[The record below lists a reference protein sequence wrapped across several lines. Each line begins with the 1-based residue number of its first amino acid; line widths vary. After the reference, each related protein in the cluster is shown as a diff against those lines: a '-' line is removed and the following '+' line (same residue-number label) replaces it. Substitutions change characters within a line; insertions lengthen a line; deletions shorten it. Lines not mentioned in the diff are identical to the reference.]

1 VTEDTDLPRNIEA
14 EAALLGAMMID
25 NSIIDT
31 VADRVATADFFEP
44 LHGRLFETITTLA
57 GQGKVAN
64 PVTVKPFFEA
74 DEAMKEVGGVGYLAK
89 LTGSGAG
96 LIGARDFAAQIHDL
110 AKLRGVIALAEN
122 LAAKARDTATAIDPE
137 ALISEAEEGLA
148 GIAGD
153 NGEATTFQLAD
164 CMGQVE
170 EEWERPPT
178 GVLSGSIISL
188 DKTMG
193 RSRPDD
199 LIILAGR
206 PGMGKTAVAISYAVG
221 VARQAISPM
230 EDDRAD
236 GGGVAFISLE
246 MSALQIGQRALAD
259 IAAYSHPI
267 AFASITN
274 GWMGRDQ
281 KDRARAIR
289 EDARKLPLSVVDTAS
304 LTIPRLDGIVR
315 RLSRSFAAKG
325 VPLRLVVV
333 DYLQLMSAGRTSS
346 NRTEEVTHIS
356 RGLKQIA
363 KRHKVAVMALSQLS
377 RQVEAREDKRPQ
389 LSDLRESGSIEQDA
403 DKIVFVYRESYYHER
418 KRPTEAD
425 KMYET
430 RILEW
435 EADREALKDKIE
447 FIVAKRRDG
456 PEGTAVGQF
465 VRENQAVRGAV
476 HG

>member
-1 VTEDTDLPRNIEA
+1 MNELTAPRNIEA
-14 EAALLGAMMID
+14 EAALIGAMMID
-25 NSIIDT
+25 NSIIDA
-31 VADRVATADFFEP
+31 VADRVTVRDFFEP

-64 PVTVKPFFEA
+64 PVSVKPFFET
-74 DEAMKEVGGVGYLAK
+74 DEAMKAVGGVGYLAQ
-89 LTGSGAG
+89 LTGSSAG
-96 LIGARDFAAQIHDL
+96 VFGARDFAEQVRDL
-110 AKLRGVIALAEN
+110 AKLRGVSDFADALAI
-122 LAAKARDTATAIDPE
+122 KARDTATAIDPD
-137 ALISEAEEGLA
+137 ALIAEAEEALS

-153 NGEATTFQLAD
+153 NGDATTFQLAD
-164 CMGQVE
+164 CLGQVE

-178 GVLSGSIISL
+178 GVLSGSILTL
-188 DKTMG
+188 DRTMG

-206 PGMGKTAVAISYAVG
+206 PGMGKTAAAISYAVG
-221 VARQAISPM
+221 VARQAISPI
-230 EDDRAD
+230 DDERAD

-259 IAAYSHPI
+259 IAAYSNPI
-267 AFASITN
+267 AFSSITN

-281 KDRARAIR
+281 KERARAIR
-289 EDARKLPLSVVDTAS
+289 EEARRLPLTVVDTAS

-315 RLSRSFAAKG
+315 RLARSFAAKG
-325 VPLRLVVV
+325 IPLRLVVV
-333 DYLQLMSAGRTSS
+333 DYLQLMSAGRSTS
-346 NRTEEVTHIS
+346 NRTEEVTLIS

-377 RQVEAREDKRPQ
+377 RQVETREDKRPQ

-403 DKIVFVYRESYYHER
+403 DKIVFVFRESYYHE
-418 KRPTEAD
+418 KSRPSEAD
-425 KMYET
+425 KMYDT
-430 RILEW
+430 RIVEW

-465 VRENQAVRGAV
+465 VRENQAVRGAI
-476 HG
+476 